1 MSVDIRNLHCLGQAR
16 VQKVNGLCRDVP
28 CEWTAAPGIDTC
40 KEHFQISPPHGVS
53 RLVIFHEEVQDGNAM
68 PDLSRPVEAVSRA
81 VINLARVG
89 RDTINTSQD
98 PILRHEMPSALH
110 QVERAARLL
119 EEASKSLREDPFSQ
133 NACSKLIEGSRGIL
147 QGTSAILLS
156 FDDSEV
162 RKIIKG
168 CYKILEY
175 INIAEV
181 IETMEDL
188 IKFVKDLSPSLT
200 QLSRDIDNREKELTH
215 QIHREMLV
223 RVMESIKNLTPI
235 LICAMKAVI
244 HIIANGGPAM
254 QEVVE
259 NRSFLIHSLTEDIT
273 ELVRILQLTTYD
285 EDEWDADF
293 MSILKKLESGIGSR
307 LKHAHDWLE
316 DPTSVTGGFGERAVR
331 QILECGHRVAGH
343 CLAADRQAIEKMC
356 GDLAS
361 MTDALC
367 ELRQDNKLKL
377 WLMELTKISEGIVNL
392 KQSGYQQPAH
402 TLLGRME
409 QAMAWL
415 SNPTPDNTHLGQV
428 AISLIVDEAQK
439 LGQVSPDY
447 QEKINEYCSQIDYA
461 TSKMLDLCKT
471 GKGSSLEAKEN
482 AFALKPLL
490 EGLKAEMQKALYQRV
505 VKDFLDISP
514 AIKQFT
520 EVVTK
525 PQ

>member
-1 MSVDIRNLHCLGQAR
+1 
-16 VQKVNGLCRDVP
+16 
-28 CEWTAAPGIDTC
+28 
-40 KEHFQISPPHGVS
+40 
-53 RLVIFHEEVQDGNAM
+53 
-68 PDLSRPVEAVSRA
+68 
-81 VINLARVG
+81 
-89 RDTINTSQD
+89 
-98 PILRHEMPSALH
+98 
-110 QVERAARLL
+110 
-119 EEASKSLREDPFSQ
+119 
-133 NACSKLIEGSRGIL
+133 
-147 QGTSAILLS
+147 
-156 FDDSEV
+156 
-162 RKIIKG
+162 
-168 CYKILEY
+168 
-175 INIAEV
+175 
-181 IETMEDL
+181 MEDL

-367 ELRQDNKLKL
+367 ELRQDNKGGTPQAEAVAHGINQKLK
-377 WLMELTKISEGIVNL
+377 ELSHKVSEGIVNL

-415 SNPTPDNTHLGQV
+415 SNPTPDNTHLGKHNY
-428 AISLIVDEAQK
+428 I
-439 LGQVSPDY
+439 
-447 QEKINEYCSQIDYA
+447 
-461 TSKMLDLCKT
+461 
-471 GKGSSLEAKEN
+471 
-482 AFALKPLL
+482 
-490 EGLKAEMQKALYQRV
+490 
-505 VKDFLDISP
+505 
-514 AIKQFT
+514 
-520 EVVTK
+520 
-525 PQ
+525 